1 MLHCGDE
8 AMQLDIV
15 SSDMWLDL
23 PHGASLIRM
32 FESFSKIYRA
42 RLSIKVFSKEGV
54 SLNKGLCEIRGIE
67 VPRGL
72 ESGQLFYYL
81 YVIRRA
87 IEIMSWSSRI
97 VIFDYPLIPSFI
109 IAKILRKDL
118 KGVSLVLSRPI
129 VNNPLH
135 PKNLFYRACLILG
148 RFFVDKFTAISPFEA
163 EEIGKY
169 VGARKVAVM
178 PSVLSTEFLN
188 APGDCEE
195 ALKKYLSER
204 SLEFLDS
211 GRKVLIYHGVI
222 DERRGILRIIESF
235 KRVSSDDYGLA
246 FLGEGP
252 AVGLIRNLEDARVRY
267 LGKVPLEV
275 VPCVL
280 RKAFA
285 GITWLPNEPRWRYQI
300 PTKVL
305 ELMALSKPFI
315 ASPLP
320 GTLWVVGECPLAIFQ
335 EEMTTKSLMVSL
347 ERIPELRDDGGICRE
362 LASRFSVEESAK
374 RLMDVLL
381 PIIGK

>member
-8 AMQLDIV
+8 TMRFDIV

-32 FESFSKIYRA
+32 FESFSKIYGA
-42 RLSIKVFSKEGV
+42 RLSIKVFSKEGL
-54 SLNKGLCEIRGIE
+54 SLDKELCEIRGIE

-81 YVIRRA
+81 YVIKRA
-87 IEIMSWSSRI
+87 VEIMRCSSRI

-109 IAKILRKDL
+109 VAKILRRDL

-148 RFFVDKFTAISPFEA
+148 RFFVDRFTAISPFEA

-169 VGARKVAVM
+169 VGARKVAVV

-188 APGDCEE
+188 TPEGCEE

-211 GRKVLIYHGVI
+211 GRRVLIYHGVI
-222 DERRGILRIIESF
+222 DERRGILRVIESF
-235 KRVSSDDYGLA
+235 RKLDSDEYGLA

-252 AVGLIRNLEDARVRY
+252 AVGLIRSLEDARVVY
-267 LGKVPLEV
+267 LGRVPLEV

-285 GITWLPNEPRWRYQI
+285 GIAWLPSEPRWRYQV

-305 ELMALSKPFI
+305 ELMALGKPFI

-320 GTLWVVGECPLAIFQ
+320 GTLWVVDECPLAIFQ
-335 EEMTTKSLMVSL
+335 EEMTAESLMRSL

-362 LASRFSVEESAK
+362 VASRFSLEESAR
-374 RLMDVLL
+374 RLMNVLM
-381 PIIGK
+381 PIVGK